1 MKASVRAKRISTRS
15 NREDGDTTKARIVE
29 AAGAL
34 FAENGMA
41 DVTSKEIC
49 EAAGINITAVNYH
62 FGSRDGLQRAV
73 LKEMY
78 DFITGPDFLSE
89 LENSDEEPKE
99 KLERFLNRLID
110 MMTKDD
116 AWQIK
121 LWAREM
127 VSPSPATLEALEKRS
142 ILTLKVVPKLLSA
155 ITGRALEDPMLEVYF
170 LFVMSPY
177 MKMLLMKNCPHSPHY
192 NVLSIG
198 YEKVGKELNKLV
210 FSGLDS
216 VMTANTHGDPLIS
229 PN

>member
-1 MKASVRAKRISTRS
+1 MKASVSARRNSARTK
-15 NREDGDTTKARIVE
+15 REDGEATKVKIVE

-62 FGSRDGLQRAV
+62 FGSRDGLQVAV
-73 LKEMY
+73 LREMH

-89 LENSDEEPKE
+89 LQNSDDAPKE
-99 KLERFLNRLID
+99 KLRRVLARFVD
-110 MMTKDD
+110 MMTRDD

-127 VSPSPATLEALEKRS
+127 VSPSPATLEALENRS
-142 ILTLKVVPKLLSA
+142 ILTLKIVPRLLA
-155 ITGRALEDPMLEVYF
+155 EITGRPIDDPMLEVYF
-170 LFVMSPY
+170 MFVMAPY
-177 MKMLLMKNCPHSPHY
+177 MKMLLMKNCPKSPHY

-198 YEKVGKELNKLV
+198 YEKVGKELDKLV

-216 VMTANTHGDPLIS
+216 IMINNVHGGHSIS